1 MNDED
6 EKRFHEIVDTWN
18 NGGTIT
24 EMYIQWLIQL
34 CHDQALSLNKFYKAS
49 KSITDF
55 ADKLIA
61 ELGELT
67 S

>member
-6 EKRFHEIVDTWN
+6 EKRLHEIVDTWN

-24 EMYIQWLIQL
+24 GCNIQFLIGLCQDQVLTLHTFYI
-34 CHDQALSLNKFYKAS
+34 AS

-55 ADKLIA
+55 ADKLIQ

-67 S
+67 P